1 MAFALNKLLPDLS
14 KLEPLDGKNYR
25 RWSQKMLIFFE
36 QLKVDYVLFEDT
48 PTDFVEDVNTTDD
61 STAATADA
69 AATKA
74 VAAPE
79 KSKRT
84 ASKDKAKGDDQ
95 AKRKYEKDN
104 KTVRGHLLSHMTN
117 PLFDL
122 FIPNKSAKSIWETL
136 QKKYGADDAGKRK
149 YVTGEWLRFQVVDDK
164 SIMDQV
170 HEYEN
175 LVFDV
180 LAEGMTMCEILQANV
195 LIEKLPQSWAEYCK
209 KLRHKKRDMPLDE
222 LVYHIKIE
230 EANRLKDKS
239 LSYSVLPPVKANL
252 IESSN
257 GNNHRSKGNSSG
269 SFKSNKKSFKKP
281 GNKHFKNHGGQIQKK
296 NNGACFV
303 CGKTG
308 HKANRCFKRFDKN
321 KDGNVH
327 HNPQANVV
335 EHDDIITAVVSEVN
349 MIYVPQ

>member
-1 MAFALNKLLPDLS
+1 MAFALNKLLLDRS
-14 KLEPLDGKNYR
+14 KLEPLNGKNYR

-36 QLKVDYVLFEDT
+36 QLEVDYVLFEDA

-61 STAATADA
+61 STAPTADV

-74 VAAPE
+74 VATPE

-136 QKKYGADDAGKRK
+136 QKKYGADDARKHK

-175 LVFDV
+175 LVSDV
-180 LAEGMTMCEILQANV
+180 LAEGMMMCEILQANV

-209 KLRHKKRDMPLDE
+209 KLRHKK
-222 LVYHIKIE
+222 
-230 EANRLKDKS
+230 
-239 LSYSVLPPVKANL
+239 
-252 IESSN
+252 
-257 GNNHRSKGNSSG
+257 
-269 SFKSNKKSFKKP
+269 
-281 GNKHFKNHGGQIQKK
+281 
-296 NNGACFV
+296 
-303 CGKTG
+303 
-308 HKANRCFKRFDKN
+308 
-321 KDGNVH
+321 
-327 HNPQANVV
+327 
-335 EHDDIITAVVSEVN
+335 
-349 MIYVPQ
+349 